1 MSDWIK
7 LHRSLNDNPLWL
19 LEPFTKAQAWVDMC
33 LNANWKDGVFSVRGN
48 IVQVKRGQIGWSE
61 LTMMKRWQ
69 WSRNKVRHFLSYL
82 ERNGN
87 IVQQKTHIT
96 SIVTICNYD
105 AYQSQGTTESTAEG
119 TTEGTTEGQQKVH
132 DIRKKEGKEGKEVKN
147 KREAFQPPHKQ
158 EVADF
163 FTADGFTVEE
173 AGKFYYHYDA
183 NGWMAGRVKM
193 KSWQSAAKK
202 WMANATKFT
211 GGNNGLQQSDS
222 TGKQWNGTLGYQQP
236 LNEHNVQRVI
246 DFIAND
252 DRFE

>member
-7 LHRSLNDNPLWL
+7 LHRALNDNPLWL
-19 LEPFTKAQAWVDMC
+19 LEPFTKAQAWVDLC

-158 EVADF
+158 AVADF
-163 FTADGFTVEE
+163 FAEAGSTADE
-173 AGKFYYHYDA
+173 AGKFWYYYDS
-183 NGWMAGRVKM
+183 NGWMVGRNKM
-193 KSWQSAAKK
+193 KSWTSAAHKWIANTKK
-202 WMANATKFT
+202 FNT
-211 GGNNGLQQSDS
+211 NSN
-222 TGKQWNGTLGYQQP
+222 GKQRKGDSADTWNAEFADLENRLQGSWNPDCQELP
-236 LNEHNVQRVI
+236 
-246 DFIAND
+246 
-252 DRFE
+252 